1 MLIEAWKIV
10 QSKHPNW
17 SLHIYGSH
25 DGDMGDYDHLV
36 QIIEKTCLDQVFLHP
51 AINDVYPRY
60 CESDFLVVSSRFES
74 FGLVMIEAMSC
85 GLPVVAFDCNY
96 GPRTIVSD
104 GETGI
109 LVPSSD
115 VKQLAESISFMIEN
129 VDERTRMGDNSL
141 VTVAKYK
148 PERIFSIWKEFYQT
162 L

>member
-1 MLIEAWKIV
+1 MYLRLHRKV
-10 QSKHPNW
+10 KV
-17 SLHIYGSH
+17 SLHS
-25 DGDMGDYDHLV
+25 
-36 QIIEKTCLDQVFLHP
+36 

-60 CESDFLVVSSRFES
+60 CESDFLVMPSRFES

-148 PERIFSIWKEFYQT
+148 PERIFSIWQEFYQT